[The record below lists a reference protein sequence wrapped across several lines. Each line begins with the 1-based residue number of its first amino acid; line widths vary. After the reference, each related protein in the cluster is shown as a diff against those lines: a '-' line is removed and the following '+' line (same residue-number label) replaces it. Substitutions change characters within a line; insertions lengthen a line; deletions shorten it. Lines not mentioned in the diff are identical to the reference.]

1 MPTVTFK
8 LKGTRSVQ
16 KKLNRLAAQFEDRL
30 PIALQTEAELIMT
43 TSKRDHVPVDLGTL
57 RATGHVEKVRRV
69 GKTLSVR
76 LVYGGPSAPYALAVH
91 EHLSSHSPPTWRGIT
106 VSFGPGDRGPKYL
119 ERPLVD
125 AAPGMAARL
134 AARMKL

>member
-8 LKGTRSVQ
+8 LKGTRSMQ

-30 PIALQTEAELIMT
+30 PVALQTEAELIMT
-43 TSKRDHVPVDLGTL
+43 TSKKDFVPVDKGTL
-57 RATGHVEKVRRV
+57 RASGHVEKVRRE
-69 GKTLSVR
+69 GEMLIVR
-76 LVYGGPSAPYALAVH
+76 LVYGGPSAPYAAKQH
-91 EHLSSHSPPTWRGIT
+91 EDMTLSHT
-106 VSFGPGDRGPKYL
+106 VGGPKYL

-125 AAPGMAARL
+125 AIPGMPARL

>member
-8 LKGTRSVQ
+8 LKGTRSMQ
-16 KKLNRLAAQFEDRL
+16 KKLNRLAAQFENRL
-30 PIALQTEAELIMT
+30 PVALQTEAELIMT
-43 TSKRDHVPVDLGTL
+43 TSKRRWVPVKFGNL

-76 LVYGGPSAPYALAVH
+76 LVYGGPSAPYALIVH
-91 EHLSSHSPPTWRGIT
+91 EDLVARHASPT
-106 VSFGPGDRGPKYL
+106 SAKYL

-125 AAPGMAARL
+125 AAPGMPARL